1 MILYVGCSYTWGSGL
16 QYEYLLDKGWSVKEL
31 NKVLPVNYHLE
42 HLSYEADEYRK
53 QNNWPNLVSKELNKS
68 FVIGT
73 YTNGGSNLSTTLPV
87 LNNTGK
93 IARTN
98 SIDLVVVQFTDWL
111 RDMNDREISSY
122 PGNIKDIVTEE
133 FIETSVRLAGGNWV
147 ARFESVLDQAT
158 SIHYVTKDGYN
169 GEDTLYTFCN
179 DVLLGFAAMR
189 GRGMDED
196 PRLLVFWDGQPGAEG
211 GTGELVKKW
220 KKNFNEPIII
230 DAKQVLQATPE
241 IKESPGHGG
250 ETNPAFLITDDPKVL
265 PRTIKTMLF
274 ADVEGFSRLDETM
287 TPYFVEKFLGG
298 ISEII
303 GRLTSTPAFV
313 NTWGDS
319 FFAVFEST
327 EDALKLALDI
337 RDYFNKGSWKDL
349 LVEGEMEIRI
359 SMHAGPVYEEFDP
372 ILNRRNFFGR
382 HVNQAAR
389 IEPIVLPGSVF
400 VSETVAAL
408 ISFGYEKYDFEY
420 AGNLELAKDFGSYP
434 IYMLQRKGYSG
445 EEERA

>member
-1 MILYVGCSYTWGSGL
+1 M
-16 QYEYLLDKGWSVKEL
+16 
-31 NKVLPVNYHLE
+31 
-42 HLSYEADEYRK
+42 
-53 QNNWPNLVSKELNKS
+53 
-68 FVIGT
+68 
-73 YTNGGSNLSTTLPV
+73 
-87 LNNTGK
+87 
-93 IARTN
+93 
-98 SIDLVVVQFTDWL
+98 
-111 RDMNDREISSY
+111 
-122 PGNIKDIVTEE
+122 
-133 FIETSVRLAGGNWV
+133 
-147 ARFESVLDQAT
+147 
-158 SIHYVTKDGYN
+158 
-169 GEDTLYTFCN
+169 
-179 DVLLGFAAMR
+179 LGFAAMR
-189 GRGMDED
+189 GRGLDEN
-196 PRLLVFWDGQPGAEG
+196 PNLLVIWDGEPGSTG
-211 GTGELVKKW
+211 GTGELVEAW
-220 KKNFNEPIII
+220 REEFNEPDII
-230 DAKQVLQATPE
+230 DSKGILAHLEKPE
-241 IKESPGHGG
+241 PVRIHSG
-250 ETNPAFLITDDPKVL
+250 ETRPNFRPSFGESVNSV
-265 PRTIKTMLF
+265 RSIKTMLF
-274 ADVEGFSRLDETM
+274 ADVQAFSRVVEDKTGE
-287 TPYFVEKFLGG
+287 FVEAFHGG
-298 ISEII
+298 ISVLMGKLSE
-303 GRLTSTPAFV
+303 PPVFV